1 MKIMY
6 NSDAITTNIIVAGN
20 KLSKLR
26 KELASR
32 CRANVSE
39 KPELCPVGILPC
51 PFISFATKI
60 KTRCADI
67 TKDDW
72 DAALRDY

>member
-1 MKIMY
+1 MH

-39 KPELCPVGILPC
+39 KPELRPVGILPC

-60 KTRCADI
+60 KTRCTDI

>member
-1 MKIMY
+1 MKYSITF
-6 NSDAITTNIIVAGN
+6 NSYHERE
-20 KLSKLR
+20 LLCE
-26 KELASR
+26 ELASD
-32 CRANVSE
+32 CHYN
-39 KPELCPVGILPC
+39 CPAGKLPC

>member
-1 MKIMY
+1 MH

-20 KLSKLR
+20 RLSKLR

-51 PFISFATKI
+51 PFISLASKI

>member
-1 MKIMY
+1 MHH
-6 NSDAITTNIIVAGN
+6 SDAITTKIIVAGN
-20 KLSKLR
+20 KLGTLR

-72 DAALRDY
+72 DAVLRDY

>member
-1 MKIMY
+1 MRGGTKMKFSVTFRTDYDI
-6 NSDAITTNIIVAGN
+6 
-20 KLSKLR
+20 KQLCEK
-26 KELASR
+26 LASE
-32 CRANVSE
+32 CHYS
-39 KPELCPVGILPC
+39 CPVGKLPC
-51 PFISFATKI
+51 PFISLASKI

>member
-1 MKIMY
+1 MY

-60 KTRCADI
+60 KTRCANI
-67 TKDDW
+67 TKDDR